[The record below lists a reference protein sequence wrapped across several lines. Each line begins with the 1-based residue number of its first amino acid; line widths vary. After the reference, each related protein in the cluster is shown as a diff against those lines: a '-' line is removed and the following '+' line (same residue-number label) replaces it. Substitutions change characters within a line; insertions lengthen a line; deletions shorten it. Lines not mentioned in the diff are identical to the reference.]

1 MDILTIG
8 EILIDLTQPAALRWM
23 PPAALEPVLAFANR
37 AASLTASLTASRHG
51 AIPAMPTLEEIRACR
66 NK

>member
-23 PPAALEPVLAFANR
+23 PPAAIEPMLAFANR
-37 AASLTASLTASRHG
+37 AASLTASRHG

-66 NK
+66 KK